1 MKWAEYGFLQLPK
14 VVSWGLPGA
23 ILAAWLV
30 YPALTPAFKNRLAFK
45 DNIEPAILTYIED
58 EDVSQPPTLA

>member
-1 MKWAEYGFLQLPK
+1 MIIFCVFGDDAMI
-14 VVSWGLPGA
+14 VV
-23 ILAAWLV
+23 AAWLV